1 MPARFELFD
10 LSILR
15 TSALADVARG
25 TLFLYGGELVKRFT
39 INDHETW
46 APLSGPKAMLVHEFA
61 HRRRSDV
68 VAVVQA
74 LDLHVSMRPLS
85 PLLELCSVQNP
96 FGHALIRSNGIAL
109 GASGVEDD
117 VRYAPGRIAIDIVG
131 QESGFHESDYALAVA
146 EWSIEWRD
154 RFGNVALR
162 LERTAE

>member
-25 TLFLYGGELVKRFT
+25 TLFLYGGELVKRFA
-39 INDHETW
+39 INDQETW
-46 APLSGPKAMLVHEFA
+46 APLSGPRAMLVHEFA
-61 HRRRSDV
+61 SRRRSDLI
-68 VAVVQA
+68 AVVETS
-74 LDLHVSMRPLS
+74 DLHVSTRPLS
-85 PLLELCSVQNP
+85 PLLEQCSVRNL
-96 FGHALIRSNGIAL
+96 FGHALIRSHGIAL

-117 VRYAPGRIAIDIVG
+117 VRYTPGRMAIDIVG

-154 RFGNVALR
+154 RFGSVALR